1 MKKFLLLFI
10 LASLP
15 LSVTPA
21 FAKKELVNI
30 TPVEKI
36 TTANDKVME
45 GDYVNFKIVNT
56 DKILRGLVVKYEP
69 NGMLGKEA
77 IASTANIPLAS
88 IPQGAIAG
96 AYSNSTTTKN
106 FTIGDITIQ
115 TQATDAEGIAN
126 DLLQNIKMAF
136 NGLDTGV
143 RA

>member
-21 FAKKELVNI
+21 LAKKELVNI

-69 NGMLGKEA
+69 NGMLGNEA
-77 IASTANIPLAS
+77 ILVIDQLYDTQSGEKYTGTLALNGS
-88 IPQGAIAG
+88 QHNEVMEYLTWFDLWARGG
-96 AYSNSTTTKN
+96 EV
-106 FTIGDITIQ
+106 TILPDK
-115 TQATDAEGIAN
+115 DV
-126 DLLQNIKMAF
+126 F
-136 NGLDTGV
+136 GLW
-143 RA
+143 REE

>member
-77 IASTANIPLAS
+77 ILVIDQFYDTQSGEKYTGTLALNGS
-88 IPQGAIAG
+88 QHNEVMEYLTWFDLWAHGG
-96 AYSNSTTTKN
+96 EV
-106 FTIGDITIQ
+106 TILPDK
-115 TQATDAEGIAN
+115 DV
-126 DLLQNIKMAF
+126 F
-136 NGLDTGV
+136 GLW
-143 RA
+143 REE

>member
-77 IASTANIPLAS
+77 ILVIDQFYDTKSGEQYT
-88 IPQGAIAG
+88 GTIALNG
-96 AYSNSTTTKN
+96 SQHNEVMEYLTWFDLWARGGEV
-106 FTIGDITIQ
+106 TILPDK
-115 TQATDAEGIAN
+115 DV
-126 DLLQNIKMAF
+126 F
-136 NGLDTGV
+136 GLW
-143 RA
+143 REE